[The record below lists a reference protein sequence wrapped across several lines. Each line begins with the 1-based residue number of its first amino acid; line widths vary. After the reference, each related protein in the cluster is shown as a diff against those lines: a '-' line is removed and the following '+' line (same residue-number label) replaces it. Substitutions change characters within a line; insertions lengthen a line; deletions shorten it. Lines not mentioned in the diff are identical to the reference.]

1 MPEPAVTTAEPGSE
15 QPKRVVG
22 LVRQNLV
29 PSALVPRAP
38 WHTVDD
44 AVKTLHEAGI
54 PQRHSTRTQ
63 DGISATLSLLHD
75 ATTVQLSPAGHFLLF
90 QSRTHKNQPLRSYV
104 VHVASG
110 AHLIRLGDLWMHD
123 YTSPGEAEM
132 DLTPEAMVDYVDALE
147 RLPGSQG
154 APVSWGTA
162 TGLEAEL
169 GRWLDPQTAI
179 VERDLN
185 PGHGVDH
192 ARRAAARLL
201 HRTAVLH
208 AVAASPGK
216 DLASETVQ
224 QVLLDLL
231 GAEQPRANG
240 RTMRDLAEYLSTL
253 LTDLNGGRR
262 YRRDDT
268 RTAEVR
274 QGDAQTSQVVS
285 RAVLN
290 MLANCPHEAIR
301 ALREHAVLLQ
311 EEKNWYVPTN
321 RVNRLRRAALMIAEL
336 FSPVPTESER
346 LRHITPG
353 DVLVVLRY
361 GFDRLP
367 PSAPVELK
375 AQVTGPVQYTH
386 LGLSS
391 GDEEFLIPVNTF
403 SDDDVPRPGVLKVA
417 GGESFRLFNF
427 TTVLMRTV
435 ETVHISDSAVDRWAI
450 LPAST
455 ALLTPGELIDPT
467 LAASRRAAEAFDQLP
482 ASP

>member
-1 MPEPAVTTAEPGSE
+1 MSESAVTTAEPGSE
-15 QPKRVVG
+15 QPQLVAG
-22 LVRQNLV
+22 LVRQNLA
-29 PSALVPRAP
+29 PSALVPPAG

-44 AVKTLHEAGI
+44 AVRMLHEAGI
-54 PQRHSTRTQ
+54 PQRHSTHTH

-90 QSRTHKNQPLRSYV
+90 QSRKHKNRPLRSYV

-110 AHLIRLGDLWMHD
+110 AQLIRLGDLWMHD
-123 YTSPGEAEM
+123 YTSPDEAEM
-132 DLTPEAMVDYVDALE
+132 DLTPEAMADYVDALE
-147 RLPGSQG
+147 RLPGRYG
-154 APVSWGTA
+154 APVNWGTT

-169 GRWLDPQTAI
+169 GRWLDPQAAI

-208 AVAASPGK
+208 AVAARPDK
-216 DLASETVQ
+216 NLASATVQ
-224 QVLLDLL
+224 QVLLGLL
-231 GAEQPRANG
+231 GAEQPRVNG

-262 YRRDDT
+262 YLRDDT
-268 RTAEVR
+268 RTSEVR
-274 QGDAQTSQVVS
+274 QGDAQTAEVVS

-290 MLANCPHEAIR
+290 VLASCPREAVR
-301 ALREHAVLLQ
+301 ALRGHAVLLQ

-346 LRHITPG
+346 LRHVTPG
-353 DVLVVLRY
+353 NVLVVLRY
-361 GFDRLP
+361 GFDRLS
-367 PSAPVELK
+367 PSASVELK

-403 SDDDVPRPGVLKVA
+403 SDDDVPQPGVLKVA

-427 TTVLMRTV
+427 TTVLMRAV

-450 LPAST
+450 LPSTT
-455 ALLTPGELIDPT
+455 ALLTPAELIDPT
-467 LAASRRAAEAFDQLP
+467 RAASRRAAEAFDQL
-482 ASP
+482 AVSP